1 MKRDKFT
8 KFFQRC
14 IASVARCLCEQLSDS
29 QSCINFLPPS
39 NKNTKDK
46 YLIINFLG
54 TCAVSHWRDAA
65 ALETIILRW
74 NWENKLSSCR
84 EFGKD
89 IVVAQK
95 VGISYCSMAGIPRK
109 KRIMNFERRRKFLV
123 RREEKLI
130 EAWQDGS
137 DIYST
142 SSTLCKI
149 LIVPSRDSAAAP
161 TDEEMSPAFHPSPVA
176 QESLKWH
183 KFHSCASVWVSTWRK
198 KNFST
203 DSCFPRR
210 HYTADS
216 DSSVLCVT
224 FSTVQ
229 LTAAR
234 YVHLRC
240 RLMSLSEDSRKHIEN
255 LI

>member
-1 MKRDKFT
+1 MHRFRRSMFVWAT
-8 KFFQRC
+8 FR
-14 IASVARCLCEQLSDS
+14 LS
-29 QSCINFLPPS
+29 SCINFLPLS

-54 TCAVSHWRDAA
+54 TCAASHWRDAA

-95 VGISYCSMAGIPRK
+95 VGISYCSMAGIPK
-109 KRIMNFERRRKFLV
+109 KNRIMNFERSRKFLV
-123 RREEKLI
+123 RRRKNF

-149 LIVPSRDSAAAP
+149 LIVPSRDFAAAP
-161 TDEEMSPAFHPSPVA
+161 TDEEMSPAFQPSPVA

-183 KFHSCASVWVSTWRK
+183 KFHSCASVWISMWRRK
-198 KNFST
+198 KTLARIRVFLAGT
-203 DSCFPRR
+203 ILLTLTRRCCVLLFP
-210 HYTADS
+210 
-216 DSSVLCVT
+216 LCNLLLRLFTSLVGWCL
-224 FSTVQ
+224 S
-229 LTAAR
+229 AR
-234 YVHLRC
+234 IR
-240 RLMSLSEDSRKHIEN
+240 EN
-255 LI
+255 TLKI